1 MRKLLISSEKSRCYT
16 LMNAGTFNNNPQ
28 ENIVLTS
35 YYHVHA
41 EPKDAIVTPDL
52 DPTFFALKGYHI
64 KMNHPQ
70 ILIKILSYNSLN
82 SQTVATNSHWKH
94 SKLKLT
100 NTDP

>member
-1 MRKLLISSEKSRCYT
+1 MVHSIITPKKTPS
-16 LMNAGTFNNNPQ
+16 
-28 ENIVLTS
+28 LTG

-52 DPTFFALKGYHI
+52 DMTFFALQGYHI

-70 ILIKILSYNSLN
+70 ILIKILKYNSLN
-82 SQTVATNSHWKH
+82 SHAVTIYSHWKH

-100 NTDP
+100 NTNP